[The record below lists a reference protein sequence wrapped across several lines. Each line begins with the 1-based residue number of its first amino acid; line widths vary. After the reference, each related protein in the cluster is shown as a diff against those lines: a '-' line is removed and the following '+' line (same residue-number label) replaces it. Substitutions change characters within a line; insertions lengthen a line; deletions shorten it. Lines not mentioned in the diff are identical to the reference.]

1 MPETHRTKPWL
12 AAALVILAVVT
23 IVAVRSLGVPHP
35 EATSGGAEG
44 DWLGFVAYPHA
55 RLLCA
60 ERVYGVG
67 GEEIHWW
74 SYATRDEPVEVAAFY
89 RLAPLGPGGSGA
101 ELKGPGDTDLAV
113 HPAAPP
119 DYPSCDTTPTASER
133 TVILVSRLLRRTP
146 EVPPG
151 QFSLDYEYRSGSL
164 PPPGHFE
171 YSIHIEPDG
180 RGTMVMRPDYPSDRT
195 PTWKETFTVAP
206 EQLDAVHRLLYASGL
221 FMPRPPARR
230 SGPAPVGGDTEW
242 MTVTATGA
250 TYEVANLEASGQ
262 GETAARIYAAV
273 NALVPGRVRESLR
286 ARCEGY
292 ARDYRRP

>member
-1 MPETHRTKPWL
+1 MPQAHRTKPWL
-12 AAALVILAVVT
+12 TAALVILAVVAV
-23 IVAVRSLGVPHP
+23 VAVRSLGLLPR
-35 EATSGGAEG
+35 EATRGTAEG

-74 SYATRDEPVEVAAFY
+74 SYATRDELTEVAAFY
-89 RLAPLGPGGSGA
+89 RLAPPGPGGSGPQL
-101 ELKGPGDTDLAV
+101 EGPGDRDLAV

-151 QFSLDYEYRSGSL
+151 RFVLHYEYRSGSL

-195 PTWKETFTVAP
+195 PTWTETFTVTP
-206 EQLDAVHRLLYASGL
+206 EQLDSVHRLLYTSGL
-221 FMPRPPARR
+221 FIPRPPARE
-230 SGPAPVGGDTEW
+230 SEPPPVGGDTEW

-250 TYEVANLEASGQ
+250 TYEVANLVASGP
-262 GETAARIYAAV
+262 GEEAARIYAAV
-273 NALVPGRVRESLR
+273 NALVPGRVRESLL
-286 ARCEGY
+286 ARREGY